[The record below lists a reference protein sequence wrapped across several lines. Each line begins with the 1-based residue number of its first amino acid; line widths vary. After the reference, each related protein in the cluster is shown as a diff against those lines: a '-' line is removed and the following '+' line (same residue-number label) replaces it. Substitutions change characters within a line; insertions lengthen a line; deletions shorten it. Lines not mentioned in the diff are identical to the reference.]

1 MLFRGK
7 QPEASMRAAR
17 AALLDAAPGG
27 LRDEASIWRRFRA
40 SSDGFT
46 FSEENGVY
54 TARIVATAERVVD
67 LFWTLTDLLAPAVD
81 LHIDDL
87 RSSRSWHGEALPL
100 PDVRDTIARLRLLL
114 ARFGG
119 TQVSVFTSEDQ
130 LSLNEHLELYIY
142 SRSDKWLYLLEGRGL
157 EEMSSVQSK
166 SWKIERQ
173 AFPAA
178 PDLVN
183 ALAGAAERLGLTRA

>member
-7 QPEASMRAAR
+7 QP
-17 AALLDAAPGG
+17 
-27 LRDEASIWRRFRA
+27 EASIWRRFRA

-46 FSEENGVY
+46 FVEDDGVY
-54 TARIVATAERVVD
+54 TAHVVANAERIVD
-67 LFWTLTDLLAPAVD
+67 LFWTLTDLLGPAVD
-81 LHIDDL
+81 VHIDDL
-87 RSSRSWHGEALPL
+87 RSGRSWQGESLPL
-100 PDVRDTIARLRLLL
+100 PDVRDAIARLRLLM

-119 TQVSVFTSEDQ
+119 TQVSLYTSEDQ

-142 SRSDKWLYLLEGRGL
+142 SKSNKWLYLLEGRGL
-157 EEMSSVQSK
+157 EEMPRVRAK
-166 SWKIERQ
+166 SWKIKRQ

-183 ALAGAAERLGLTRA
+183 ALAGAAERLGLKSG

>member
-7 QPEASMRAAR
+7 QP
-17 AALLDAAPGG
+17 
-27 LRDEASIWRRFRA
+27 EASIWRRFRA

-46 FSEENGVY
+46 FVEEDGVY
-54 TARIVATAERVVD
+54 TAHVVANAERVVD
-67 LFWTLTDLLAPAVD
+67 LFWTLTDLLGPAVD
-81 LHIDDL
+81 VHIDDL
-87 RSSRSWHGEALPL
+87 RSGRSWKGESLPQ
-100 PDVRDTIARLRLLL
+100 PDVRDAIARLRLLM

-119 TQVSVFTSEDQ
+119 TQVSLFTSEDQ

-142 SRSDKWLYLLEGRGL
+142 SKSNKWLYLLEGRGL
-157 EEMSSVQSK
+157 EEMPRVRTK
-166 SWKIERQ
+166 SWKIKRQ

-183 ALAGAAERLGLTRA
+183 ALASAAERLGLKQA